1 MNFNSLKNTS
11 EMKHTLYGSNI
22 RLNIA
27 KEKNLENMCD
37 NSTKS
42 RGEEMKTY
50 WCSFMSEMV

>member
-11 EMKHTLYGSNI
+11 EMKHTLYGSN